1 MTVYVHQSIHKFII
15 YIYTLH
21 MHCIILYYYIILYC
35 TVLYYY
41 AILLYYTIYF
51 YAGMP
56 IYKQPNKYGKLY
68 IRITKIEMPVKL
80 SSDKEVLR
88 LFKQYYSSATGQP
101 VADPHLLAATPP
113 TPTVP
118 AAATAPSTPRVNDT
132 TASTASTLHSNTTQA
147 AKPSLSRRRS
157 SPSTP
162 PTSRVATTDTPHT
175 IPHTIYTTL
184 KPADLKSFG
193 SVGSSHRTRSGR
205 ESTWA
210 SDANDFE
217 AEDDFSEFSGFERGF
232 QKFFF

>member
-1 MTVYVHQSIHKFII
+1 
-15 YIYTLH
+15 
-21 MHCIILYYYIILYC
+21 
-35 TVLYYY
+35 
-41 AILLYYTIYF
+41 
-51 YAGMP
+51 MP
-56 IYKQPNKYGKLY
+56 IYKQPNKFGKLY
-68 IRITKIEMPVKL
+68 IRIVKIEMPHRL

-88 LFKQYYSSATGQP
+88 LFKQYYTSATGQA
-101 VADPHLLAATPP
+101 VADPHHLAATTS
-113 TPTVP
+113 TPT
-118 AAATAPSTPRVNDT
+118 TTTTTTTSTTPRLNAT

-157 SPSTP
+157 STSQPPSTP
-162 PTSRVATTDTPHT
+162 PPSPATTTSDIPHTTLHT

-217 AEDDFSEFSGFERGF
+217 AEDDFPDEFSGFGFGERGGF